1 MRAVQVLGEKSSPQ
15 LSLSSTFP
23 IPSATGDEVL
33 IRVSAAAITADEVS
47 WPEVYESNRIPGHDI
62 AGTIVSLG
70 ADYKGSAKPGD
81 EVFAMIKAAAKA
93 GGQAD
98 YVPVSGSEIAPKPRC
113 LSMAEAAA
121 LPIPVLTAWEAL
133 QEHAAIQ
140 KGDRILVTGASG
152 AVGTMLVQIASKLL
166 GAEVIALASRKSHP
180 QLQIRGA
187 SHCVDYNAPDW
198 ESSFGSVDAV
208 FDTVGSQVYQKSWR
222 SLRQGGTM
230 VTVADP
236 PPSWAFNHGKP
247 EELKENPNAKYIYFV
262 VTANGK
268 NLEKIAALFDS
279 GVLKP
284 LAVVEFEAEKAL
296 QAWDMIDAPAFTG
309 RALRVVLADAKP
321 DVITSFKKAFSSD
334 TFPNIVATASTPQEL
349 EKVLSSTRCDA
360 VLLDMD
366 TFGEAAVLEGI
377 KASPAAAPP
386 VIYLSHN
393 PDSDTLENIVLRK
406 TAAGVVKKDDKTEDV
421 VFAIEAIL
429 EGPVLSDETSAVN
442 PNRLTPRE
450 REILKYL
457 LEAMTTS
464 EIASELHRSLKTI
477 AALKQS
483 GCEKLG
489 VQSIA
494 GLFKLKDR
502 IV

>member
-1 MRAVQVLGEKSSPQ
+1 
-15 LSLSSTFP
+15 
-23 IPSATGDEVL
+23 
-33 IRVSAAAITADEVS
+33 
-47 WPEVYESNRIPGHDI
+47 
-62 AGTIVSLG
+62 
-70 ADYKGSAKPGD
+70 
-81 EVFAMIKAAAKA
+81 
-93 GGQAD
+93 
-98 YVPVSGSEIAPKPRC
+98 
-113 LSMAEAAA
+113 
-121 LPIPVLTAWEAL
+121 
-133 QEHAAIQ
+133 
-140 KGDRILVTGASG
+140 
-152 AVGTMLVQIASKLL
+152 
-166 GAEVIALASRKSHP
+166 
-180 QLQIRGA
+180 
-187 SHCVDYNAPDW
+187 
-198 ESSFGSVDAV
+198 
-208 FDTVGSQVYQKSWR
+208 
-222 SLRQGGTM
+222 
-230 VTVADP
+230 
-236 PPSWAFNHGKP
+236 
-247 EELKENPNAKYIYFV
+247 
-262 VTANGK
+262 
-268 NLEKIAALFDS
+268 
-279 GVLKP
+279 
-284 LAVVEFEAEKAL
+284 
-296 QAWDMIDAPAFTG
+296 MIDAPTFTG

-334 TFPNIVATASTPQEL
+334 TYPNIVGTASTPQEL

-377 KASPAAAPP
+377 KASPAAAP

-406 TAAGVVKKDDKTEDV
+406 TAAGVVKKDDKTEDL

-477 AALKQS
+477 SALKQS

-502 IV
+502 II

>member
-1 MRAVQVLGEKSSPQ
+1 
-15 LSLSSTFP
+15 
-23 IPSATGDEVL
+23 
-33 IRVSAAAITADEVS
+33 
-47 WPEVYESNRIPGHDI
+47 
-62 AGTIVSLG
+62 
-70 ADYKGSAKPGD
+70 
-81 EVFAMIKAAAKA
+81 
-93 GGQAD
+93 
-98 YVPVSGSEIAPKPRC
+98 
-113 LSMAEAAA
+113 
-121 LPIPVLTAWEAL
+121 
-133 QEHAAIQ
+133 
-140 KGDRILVTGASG
+140 
-152 AVGTMLVQIASKLL
+152 
-166 GAEVIALASRKSHP
+166 
-180 QLQIRGA
+180 
-187 SHCVDYNAPDW
+187 
-198 ESSFGSVDAV
+198 
-208 FDTVGSQVYQKSWR
+208 
-222 SLRQGGTM
+222 
-230 VTVADP
+230 
-236 PPSWAFNHGKP
+236 
-247 EELKENPNAKYIYFV
+247 
-262 VTANGK
+262 
-268 NLEKIAALFDS
+268 
-279 GVLKP
+279 
-284 LAVVEFEAEKAL
+284 
-296 QAWDMIDAPAFTG
+296 MIDAPAFTG

-334 TFPNIVATASTPQEL
+334 TYPNIVGTASTPQEL

-406 TAAGVVKKDDKTEDV
+406 TAAGVVKKDDKTEDL
-421 VFAIEAIL
+421 VFAIEAVL

-477 AALKQS
+477 SALKQS

-502 IV
+502 II

>member
-1 MRAVQVLGEKSSPQ
+1 
-15 LSLSSTFP
+15 
-23 IPSATGDEVL
+23 
-33 IRVSAAAITADEVS
+33 
-47 WPEVYESNRIPGHDI
+47 
-62 AGTIVSLG
+62 
-70 ADYKGSAKPGD
+70 
-81 EVFAMIKAAAKA
+81 
-93 GGQAD
+93 
-98 YVPVSGSEIAPKPRC
+98 
-113 LSMAEAAA
+113 
-121 LPIPVLTAWEAL
+121 
-133 QEHAAIQ
+133 
-140 KGDRILVTGASG
+140 
-152 AVGTMLVQIASKLL
+152 
-166 GAEVIALASRKSHP
+166 
-180 QLQIRGA
+180 
-187 SHCVDYNAPDW
+187 
-198 ESSFGSVDAV
+198 
-208 FDTVGSQVYQKSWR
+208 
-222 SLRQGGTM
+222 
-230 VTVADP
+230 
-236 PPSWAFNHGKP
+236 
-247 EELKENPNAKYIYFV
+247 
-262 VTANGK
+262 
-268 NLEKIAALFDS
+268 
-279 GVLKP
+279 
-284 LAVVEFEAEKAL
+284 
-296 QAWDMIDAPAFTG
+296 MIDAPAFTG
-309 RALRVVLADAKP
+309 RALRVVLADGKP

-334 TFPNIVATASTPQEL
+334 TYPNIVGTASTPQEL

-377 KASPAAAPP
+377 KASPAAAP

-406 TAAGVVKKDDKTEDV
+406 TAAGVVKKDDKTEDL

-502 IV
+502 II